1 MSSSC
6 ENKIALIKQCLHVS
20 LRKHIMYVTF
30 CFSLSCCWICPKG
43 DENIARKRDLYRHSN
58 VKQRERDS
66 EVESASINTLP
77 VMMRTFVVRS
87 FVRSIIWL
95 NSDRATTMDAR
106 GVVFVPG
113 MFYPRILIEIDLCTL
128 MHVYSTD
135 EYLLML
141 VSDLTLISDKCTEQE
156 PCSIWLT
163 GTAFRSDTDLNL
175 DVNEIYY
182 SDCCWSFLR
191 VPRSMLTISLRSCRV
206 LRRQNEHVNGELAIV
221 LILYQANWIVLFL
234 FDQNASMHVTLSSS
248 SSASPSSSSTI
259 TTEKESKLVGQGTLS
274 EVFSCLSH
282 VEWGEF
288 GRAYAAVLVERE
300 RKKERRKCSIV

>member
-1 MSSSC
+1 M
-6 ENKIALIKQCLHVS
+6 KQ
-20 LRKHIMYVTF
+20 R
-30 CFSLSCCWICPKG
+30 
-43 DENIARKRDLYRHSN
+43 E
-58 VKQRERDS
+58 RERDS
-66 EVESASINTLP
+66 EVESTSINTLP
-77 VMMRTFVVRS
+77 VMMRTLIVWSFVLS
-87 FVRSIIWL
+87 FVRSSDCSWL

-106 GVVFVPG
+106 GVVFVLG
-113 MFYPRILIEIDLCTL
+113 MFHPWILIEIDLCTL

-135 EYLLML
+135 EYLLIL

-163 GTAFRSDTDLNL
+163 GTAFRSDTEQNL

-191 VPRSMLTISLRSCRV
+191 VPWSMLTISLRSYRE

-221 LILYQANWIVLFL
+221 LILYQANRIVLFL
-234 FDQNASMHVTLSSS
+234 FDQDASMHVTLSSS
-248 SSASPSSSSTI
+248 SSPSSSSTI
-259 TTEKESKLVGQGTLS
+259 TTEKKSKLVGQGTLS

-288 GRAYAAVLVERE
+288 GRAYADVLVERARE
-300 RKKERRKCSIV
+300 KEREGKCSIV